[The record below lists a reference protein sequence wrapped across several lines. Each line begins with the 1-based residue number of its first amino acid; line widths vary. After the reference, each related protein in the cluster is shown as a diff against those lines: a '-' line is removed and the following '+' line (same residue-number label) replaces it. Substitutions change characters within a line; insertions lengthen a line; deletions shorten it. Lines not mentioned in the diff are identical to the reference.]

1 MVPRP
6 LRGQLSKPPGACAV
20 LRCSA
25 GWLLAEVTLF
35 QSHPSALAIRW
46 SAPRHLKAG
55 VLLCDQI
62 LTGVWKSPPGC
73 LVPSTSFPTGHSL
86 SRCLGRPQEAE
97 TFSRTPSFLPHPFP
111 STSSFP
117 QVEKNFPVSRGNPIL
132 PKPPYSTRDAFP
144 KHFVSS

>member
-6 LRGQLSKPPGACAV
+6 LQGQLSKPPGACAV

-46 SAPRHLKAG
+46 SAPCHLRAG

-73 LVPSTSFPTGHSL
+73 LVPSTSFPTGRSL
-86 SRCLGRPQEAE
+86 SRGLGRPEDPHLSA
-97 TFSRTPSFLPHPFP
+97 SPHSLHLSPSSSPEELSGLQGKPD
-111 STSSFP
+111 SSKTSLLYSWCFP
-117 QVEKNFPVSRGNPIL
+117 QTFCERL
-132 PKPPYSTRDAFP
+132 A
-144 KHFVSS
+144 SSLFA